1 MSVVERDYI
10 SRLQTLL
17 VFSILNGTAK
27 TKLAILAFLYCGQI
41 VKNSNETR
49 LDYVMV
55 NWTDDLNQMN
65 KSSWYLFSLCWSDIF
80 SVQLSAI
87 TSPSDKKQKSP
98 FVYQVTPLYQH
109 FQISSGIA
117 IENHLCGFYYP
128 SGTIHMGH
136 NSSYSLFVTLHTFTS
151 SAISL
156 TTSDNRKLKKLRW
169 DFTSAFASWREIQ
182 HH

>member
-1 MSVVERDYI
+1 MSVVKRDYL
-10 SRLQTLL
+10 SRLQTLF
-17 VFSILNGTAK
+17 VFWSLNGIAK
-27 TKLAILAFLYCGQI
+27 MKLAILAFLHCGQI

-49 LDYVMV
+49 LDYMMV
-55 NWTDDLNQMN
+55 NWTDHLNQMN
-65 KSSWYLFSLCWSDIF
+65 KSSSYLFSLCWSDIF

-87 TSPSDKKQKSP
+87 IPPSDKRQKSP

-109 FQISSGIA
+109 FQISSGIV
-117 IENHLCGFYYP
+117 IENHLCGFHYP

-156 TTSDNRKLKKLRW
+156 TTSDNRKLKKLRR
-169 DFTSAFASWREIQ
+169 DFISAFGSWREIPD
-182 HH
+182 H